1 MTVEPTMHM
10 GLCRGHM
17 GVVWCGSGLVVQLVF
32 THTFTLL
39 FTQLRTEG
47 VKSYGA
53 GTTRWDQA
61 PQVCQ
66 RDMPGHHTN
75 HFGPKWQGCSQLL
88 IAKSTGEV
96 DWWDGTRAENI
107 TIHVTIT
114 GRLPKK

>member
-61 PQVCQ
+61 PQACQ
-66 RDMPGHHTN
+66 GRAWAPHQPPWTVL
-75 HFGPKWQGCSQLL
+75 QGCSQLFT
-88 IAKSTGEV
+88 KGV
-96 DWWDGTRAENI
+96 
-107 TIHVTIT
+107 V
-114 GRLPKK
+114 